1 MLITQVTT
9 ILSPP
14 HTQLLPSPLL
24 QAKPNYSDH
33 LTITYKF
40 KAMITLSILKP
51 TKHIVACFVLFLFA
65 CPQAGIAEISTQIIH
80 DGKDNIQIQGNN
92 TTITIQSSDHAS
104 MTSGMVSYHTNSLE
118 NHDFLFTG
126 SKWKFTTD
134 PSGEDISGKFG
145 KRGIVPQTQFTTEYP
160 VLAANWIKIGANYF
174 NEGSLSQYIDKLYLE
189 IIKRYPI
196 KDDMFLNT
204 WLPFVEPH
212 KYKVEVNSFK
222 SIYLITDD
230 LIEITDNSTEHFTLL
245 VEGNNSVLNSIIE
258 FRIIGEIHD
267 GRGKRQEVISDKS
280 YFLAFI
286 SPNVY

>member
-1 MLITQVTT
+1 
-9 ILSPP
+9 
-14 HTQLLPSPLL
+14 
-24 QAKPNYSDH
+24 
-33 LTITYKF
+33 
-40 KAMITLSILKP
+40 
-51 TKHIVACFVLFLFA
+51 
-65 CPQAGIAEISTQIIH
+65 
-80 DGKDNIQIQGNN
+80 
-92 TTITIQSSDHAS
+92 
-104 MTSGMVSYHTNSLE
+104 
-118 NHDFLFTG
+118 
-126 SKWKFTTD
+126 
-134 PSGEDISGKFG
+134 
-145 KRGIVPQTQFTTEYP
+145 
-160 VLAANWIKIGANYF
+160 
-174 NEGSLSQYIDKLYLE
+174 LSQYIDKLYLE

-258 FRIIGEIHD
+258 FRIIGEIHN